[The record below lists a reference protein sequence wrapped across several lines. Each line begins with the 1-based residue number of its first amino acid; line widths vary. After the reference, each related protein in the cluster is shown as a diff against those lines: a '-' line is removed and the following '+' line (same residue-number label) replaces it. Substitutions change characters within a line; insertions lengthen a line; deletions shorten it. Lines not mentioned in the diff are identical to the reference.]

1 MSSLVNYN
9 EKELKMPKL
18 LHDLATKLQKQ
29 GYSQSK
35 AWAVAT
41 SALQKA
47 GDLKKGSNKLTPK
60 GQKASAKHALKIK
73 KGK

>member
-1 MSSLVNYN
+1 
-9 EKELKMPKL
+9 MPKL

-29 GYSQSK
+29 GYSESK

-47 GDLKKGSNKLTPK
+47 GDIKKGSNKLTPK
-60 GQKASAKHALKIK
+60 GKAASVKHALKIK